1 MLVPLLELAPDLA
14 VPGAGR
20 AADALA
26 ALGEDAEVRRAGP
39 PLAVDA
45 DAARS

>member
-1 MLVPLLELAPDLA
+1 VPLLELAPDLV

-26 ALGEDAEVRRAGP
+26 ALEGQDVRTAGP
-39 PLAVDA
+39 PLDVGP
-45 DAARS
+45 